1 MTLSDLQRPD
11 LSVHF
16 SRVTIARAVALGC
29 DEKKLL
35 HAVRLSADML
45 ADSRTLVSPK
55 QLGSLLRYIWREL
68 DDEMMGFS
76 APHRFGVFALMARQ
90 MVDSATLGDALQYA
104 VRFSNL
110 TSPAA
115 RWQLG
120 EGDETALS
128 LQLMEPEADPDHF
141 LEEFLLLIWHRFSNW
156 LIGERVPLVRT
167 EFHFSSTPH
176 KAVYRGMFPGE
187 VSFDNASSAIVF
199 DSKWLDYT
207 VVRSRLDL
215 RRYLQR
221 LPDEWFIKQD
231 FGLSVS
237 ERLLRELGAASSSIS
252 LQQLAARWDMSSR
265 TLHRQLQR
273 EGTSFRGLRDQLRRE
288 QAIDLLLAGGQSVG
302 QIALQLGMTEPAFS
316 RAFRTWTGMTPLAY
330 RHAHQ

>member
-1 MTLSDLQRPD
+1 
-11 LSVHF
+11 
-16 SRVTIARAVALGC
+16 
-29 DEKKLL
+29 
-35 HAVRLSADML
+35 
-45 ADSRTLVSPK
+45 
-55 QLGSLLRYIWREL
+55 
-68 DDEMMGFS
+68 
-76 APHRFGVFALMARQ
+76 
-90 MVDSATLGDALQYA
+90 
-104 VRFSNL
+104 
-110 TSPAA
+110 
-115 RWQLG
+115 
-120 EGDETALS
+120 
-128 LQLMEPEADPDHF
+128 
-141 LEEFLLLIWHRFSNW
+141 
-156 LIGERVPLVRT
+156 
-167 EFHFSSTPH
+167 
-176 KAVYRGMFPGE
+176 MFPGE

-207 VVRSRLDL
+207 VIRSRLDL

-237 ERLLRELGAASSSIS
+237 ERLLRELGVASSSIS

-288 QAIDLLLAGGQSVG
+288 QAIDLLLAGGQPVG

-316 RAFRTWTGMTPLAY
+316 RAFKTWTGMTPLAY